1 MNRSTVS
8 LAFILAALP
17 LAVLAQVPPDIAAE
31 LVKIGRVVDAGNT
44 RALYT
49 ADQELMPI
57 AGVGVERNIAFG
69 PHELNT
75 MDVFFSDPDRGAGK
89 PVIIFAHGGG
99 FTGGGK
105 HRDGS
110 FTYDHYMIWAV
121 ENGMVGVNMDYRLAP
136 DDPWPAAQLDLAA
149 VIAWT
154 KDSIAQYGG
163 DPDKIVLS
171 GQSAGAGLVANH
183 VGHPQFHG
191 PDGIGVIAAHFSSGS
206 YEVTEPSA
214 YYGDDPALFAERSSL
229 PGIVASG
236 LPLMINRA
244 ELDPPRIAEQNDR
257 LRDALCAAGRCPV
270 FVMSEN
276 HNHNSQL
283 YAIRTGD
290 TTITEPLLKFIRA
303 HTN

>member
-1 MNRSTVS
+1 MNRSTLG
-8 LAFILAALP
+8 LAIGLAALP
-17 LAVLAQVPPDIAAE
+17 ITALAQVPPDIAAE

-57 AGVGVERNIAFG
+57 AGIGVERNIAYG

-75 MDVFFSDPDRGAGK
+75 MDVFFSDPDRGTGK

-99 FTGGGK
+99 FTGGSK

-110 FTYDHYMIWAV
+110 FTYDHFMVWAV

-136 DDPWPAAQLDLAA
+136 DDPWPAAQLDLAV
-149 VIAWT
+149 VIEWT
-154 KDSIAQYGG
+154 KENIAQYGG
-163 DPDKIVLS
+163 DPDQIILS

-206 YEVTEPSA
+206 YEVTGPSA

-236 LPLMINRA
+236 LPIMINRA
-244 ELDPPRIAEQNDR
+244 ELDPPRIAEQGDK
-257 LRDALCAAGRCPV
+257 LRDALCAVSRCPV
-270 FVMSEN
+270 FVMSED

-290 TTITEPLLKFIRA
+290 TTITEPLLEFIRA
-303 HTN
+303 HTD

>member
-1 MNRSTVS
+1 MNRFTLS
-8 LAFILAALP
+8 LAFGLAALP
-17 LAVLAQVPPDIAAE
+17 ITALAQVPPDIAAE
-31 LVKIGRVVDAGNT
+31 LEKIGRVVDAGNT

-75 MDVFFSDPDRGAGK
+75 MDVFFSDPDRGTGK

-99 FTGGGK
+99 FTGSSK

-136 DDPWPAAQLDLAA
+136 DDPWPAAQMDLVA
-149 VIAWT
+149 VIEWT
-154 KDSIAQYGG
+154 KDNIAQYGG

-191 PDGIGVIAAHFSSGS
+191 PDGIGVVAAHFSSGS

-229 PGIVASG
+229 LGIVASG

-244 ELDPPRIAEQNDR
+244 ELDPPRIADQNDK
-257 LRDALCAAGRCPV
+257 LKDALCAAGRCPV
-270 FVMSEN
+270 FVMSED

-283 YAIRTGD
+283 YAVRTED
-290 TTITEPLLKFIRA
+290 TTITGPLLEFIRA
-303 HTN
+303 HTK

>member
-1 MNRSTVS
+1 MNRST
-8 LAFILAALP
+8 LGIAIILAALP
-17 LAVLAQVPPDIAAE
+17 LVALAQVPPHIAAE
-31 LVKIGRVVDAGNT
+31 LEKIGRVVDAANT
-44 RALYT
+44 RALYE
-49 ADQELMPI
+49 ADQELMPV
-57 AGVGVERNIAFG
+57 AGVGVERNIAYG
-69 PHELNT
+69 PHKLNT
-75 MDVFFSDPDRGAGK
+75 MDVFFSDPDRGTGK
-89 PVIIFAHGGG
+89 PVIVFAHGGG
-99 FTGGGK
+99 FTGGSK

-121 ENGMVGVNMDYRLAP
+121 ENGIVGVNMDYRLAP

-154 KDSIAQYGG
+154 KDNIARYGG
-163 DPDKIVLS
+163 DPNKIVLS

-183 VGHPQFHG
+183 VGHLQFHG
-191 PDGIGVIAAHFSSGS
+191 PDGIGVVAAHFSSGS
-206 YEVTEPSA
+206 YEVTGPSA

-244 ELDPPRIAEQNDR
+244 ELDPPEIAEQNDK

-270 FVMSEN
+270 FVLSED

-290 TTITEPLLKFIRA
+290 TTITAPLLEFIRA